1 MRDKWEILQ
10 IIEHAFNLV
19 TCSLCFL
26 AKYPQIK
33 KLMGYDPNF
42 KYQVLLLMVIQFTL
56 AYLMKD
62 FSWTIVFLV
71 AYTIGGVINHA
82 LLLALHEISH
92 NLAFGHARPLHNRI
106 FSLIVNFPI
115 GVPCAISF
123 KKYHLEHHRYQ
134 GDEELDVDLP
144 TQFEARMFFNTATKF
159 VWVVLQPFFYSLR
172 PMFVNPK
179 NPLPLEIINMVL
191 QFSVDALVVHYWGG
205 KSLVFMIASSLLGM
219 GLHPVAGHFIS
230 EHYMF
235 AKGYETYSYYGPL
248 NYVTFNVGYH
258 NEHHDFP
265 SVPGSRLPMVK
276 EIASEYYKDLP
287 QHNSWTRVLYEFI
300 TDPAIGPYARMK
312 RKAMGYKNGVEKEE
326 WTPKELFR
334 NGC

>member
-1 MRDKWEILQ
+1 
-10 IIEHAFNLV
+10 
-19 TCSLCFL
+19 
-26 AKYPQIK
+26 
-33 KLMGYDPNF
+33 MGYDPNF

-62 FSWTIVFLV
+62 FSWNIVFLV

-179 NPLPLEIINMVL
+179 NPLPLEMVNMVL

-205 KSLVFMIASSLLGM
+205 KSLAFMIASSLLGM

-326 WTPKELFR
+326 WTPKELFC

>member
-1 MRDKWEILQ
+1 
-10 IIEHAFNLV
+10 
-19 TCSLCFL
+19 
-26 AKYPQIK
+26 
-33 KLMGYDPNF
+33 MGYDPNF

-179 NPLPLEIINMVL
+179 NPLPLEIVNMAL

-205 KSLVFMIASSLLGM
+205 KSLAFMIASSLLGM